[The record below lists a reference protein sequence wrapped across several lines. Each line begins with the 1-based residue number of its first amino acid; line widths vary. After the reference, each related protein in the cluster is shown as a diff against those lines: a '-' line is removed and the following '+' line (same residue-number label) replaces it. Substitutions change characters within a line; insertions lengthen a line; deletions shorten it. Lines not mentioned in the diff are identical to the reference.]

1 MTTLFDHLQ
10 DTVFQSARFP
20 EAVKVLRID
29 SVDGAFYTLHAVGTQ
44 TGKHYSPIL
53 TQEEL
58 ETMSRDMRGK
68 SILDGSAPNFR
79 LATEAYRIRLAH
91 LYDPLFAVS
100 VSKIDP
106 LPHQLEA
113 VYEHM
118 LPQPALRFM
127 LADDPGAGKT
137 IMGGLLLKELK
148 LRGVLARTLIVV
160 PSPLRTQWQREM
172 REKFNEHFDIVERAT
187 LNALGPARTWGLT
200 HQAIVSIDFVKQPD
214 VLDSLAVA
222 EMWDLVIVDEA
233 HKMAAYRRS
242 PTKVERSQRY
252 RLGEVLSE
260 RAERLLLMTATP
272 HKGDPENFR
281 FLLGL
286 VDADLFADQQILQ
299 RAVER
304 RENPIFLRRLKEDMR
319 RFDGR
324 PLFPP
329 RHARTVPYELEGAEW
344 DLYRRVTHYVE
355 TNFNRALSDENRNVT
370 FALIVLQRRLASSV
384 RAIRRSLENRHER
397 LIELR
402 DDVLR
407 DPKLLEA
414 ARRDRIDVPDS
425 DDDLTEDERWQLEQN
440 ALRFTV
446 ARNIN
451 ELNHEISQLEELIT
465 LAVAAEQAQPER
477 KLRELQGVMH
487 ELGMRDTGE
496 KLLIFTE
503 AKDTLDY
510 LVENLTAWGFSVITI
525 HGEMQQPER
534 EAAEAAFKSESK
546 QVMIATEA
554 AGEGINLQFCHLM
567 VNYDVP
573 WNPTRLEQRLGRIH
587 RYGQDREVFM
597 FNLVAN
603 NTREGRVLEA
613 VLLKLERMR
622 AEMGTDRVYDVIG
635 ERFVNAE
642 LETLIRDAVTN
653 RRMFDDILASLDAA
667 LPEDTSEA
675 INRASLRTLATQYVN
690 VAAMVNRRQEAKENR
705 LTPAFIRAFFLS
717 AFEALFPGRLEQRAD
732 GYWRVR
738 HVPADVRNVPP
749 ELAAKYGQPATEY
762 LRFTFDIEESKKTGI
777 EFVGPGHAL
786 FESIS
791 HLTLVRFGDDLEQGA
806 IFLDPDNRREGLIWL
821 IEATVNDG
829 HGAVVGQ
836 QLFAVYQSADG
847 ATLESLQPS
856 VFLDFGIPDVP
867 VRVPEAVRALV
878 NARGRVLGWSIQRL
892 FAPYRQQIA
901 ERRADEIEIVR
912 RYLRESFDVLIA
924 KSDGMLMD
932 YEHKQTTGKD
942 MRIKIA
948 EEERRNADLRRRKTE
963 RLTRAEREA
972 MISLSE
978 PRIVGMA
985 AILPA
990 QAESGHTDM
999 DMHRDD
1005 EVEIAAIAVVL
1016 QYEADNHRTAE
1027 DLSPHKLPYD
1037 VRSVDADGNTRYIEV
1052 KGRAGVGGVELSERE
1067 WLTAENMGD
1076 DYWLYVVTNAKDNPT
1091 LSMIRNPVQS
1101 LAAGEIM
1108 RRTRYHI
1115 PIDTWKR
1122 GANTSAGIDS

>member
-1 MTTLFDHLQ
+1 MANVFDHLQ
-10 DTVFQSARFP
+10 DAIFRSARFP
-20 EAVKVLRID
+20 EPVKVLRID
-29 SVDGAFYTLHAVGTQ
+29 DVDGAYYTLHAVGVDS
-44 TGKHYSPIL
+44 GKHYSPIL
-53 TQEEL
+53 TGDEL
-58 ETMSRDMRGK
+58 EIMSRDTRGK
-68 SILDGSAPNFR
+68 TILDGNAANFR
-79 LATEAYRIRLAH
+79 LATEAYRIHLAH

-113 VYEHM
+113 VYEYM

-137 IMGGLLLKELK
+137 VMGGLLLKELK

-160 PSPLRTQWQREM
+160 PSPLRTQWKREM
-172 REKFNEHFDIVERAT
+172 REKFDEHFDIVERAT
-187 LNALGPARTWGLT
+187 LNALGPARTWGMT

-222 EMWDLVIVDEA
+222 EMWDIIIVDEA

-252 RLGEVLSE
+252 RLGEILSE

-281 FLLGL
+281 FLLSL

-304 RENPIFLRRLKEDMR
+304 HENPIFLRRLKEDMR
-319 RFDGR
+319 RFDGK

-329 RHARTVPYELEGAEW
+329 RYTKTVSYELEGAEW

-384 RAIRRSLENRHER
+384 RAIRRSLENRHTR

-407 DPKLLEA
+407 DPHLLEA
-414 ARRDRIDVPDS
+414 ARRDRLDIPDG
-425 DDDLTEDERWQLEQN
+425 DEDLTEDERWQLEQN

-446 ARNIN
+446 ARNID
-451 ELNHEISQLEELIT
+451 ELNHEIQQLEELIV
-465 LAVAAEQAQPER
+465 LAEQAEGEQPER
-477 KLRELQGVMH
+477 KLRELEGVMR
-487 ELGMRDTGE
+487 ELNVQNTAE

-510 LVENLTAWGFSVITI
+510 LVENLQAWNFTVITI
-525 HGEMQQPER
+525 HGEMQQPDR
-534 EAAEAAFKSESK
+534 EAAEATFKSEK
-546 QVMIATEA
+546 AQVMIATEA

-597 FNLVAN
+597 VNLVAN

-622 AEMGTDRVYDVIG
+622 VEMGTDRVYDVIG
-635 ERFVNAE
+635 ERFVNAG
-642 LETLIRDAVTN
+642 LEALIRDAVTN
-653 RRMFDDILASLDAA
+653 RRMFDDILASLEEAM
-667 LPEDTSEA
+667 PENTAEV

-690 VAAMVNRRQEAKENR
+690 VAAMVDRRQQAKENR
-705 LTPAFIRAFFLS
+705 LAPAFVRTFFLN
-717 AFEALFPGRLEQRAD
+717 AFEAHFPGRVEQRAD
-732 GYWRVR
+732 GFWRVR
-738 HVPADVRNVPP
+738 HVPADLRNVPP
-749 ELAAKYGQPATEY
+749 ELASRYGQPANEY
-762 LRFTFDIEESKKTGI
+762 LRFTFDIDESKKTGI

-786 FESIS
+786 FEAVS
-791 HLTLVRFGDDLEQGA
+791 HLTLTRYRDDLERGVV
-806 IFLDPDNRREGLIWL
+806 FLDPDNRREGLIWL
-821 IEATVNDG
+821 VEGTIHDG
-829 HGAVVGQ
+829 HSAIIGQ
-836 QLFAVYQSADG
+836 QLFAVFQSSDG
-847 ATLESLQPS
+847 VTLETLQPGI
-856 VFLDFGIPDVP
+856 FLDFGIPDGD
-867 VRVPEAVRALV
+867 VRLPEAVKSLV
-878 NARGRVLGWSIQRL
+878 NARGKVLGWCIQNQL
-892 FAPYRQQIA
+892 SPYRQQIEA
-901 ERRADEIEIVR
+901 RRAGEIEIVW

-924 KSDGMLMD
+924 RSDGMLMD
-932 YEHKQTTGKD
+932 YEHKQSSGKD
-942 MRIKIA
+942 MRIKIT
-948 EEERRNADLRRRKTE
+948 EEERRNADLRRRKND
-963 RLTRAEREA
+963 RLLRAEREG
-972 MISLSE
+972 MVSLSE

-985 AILPA
+985 AIIPA
-990 QAESGHTDM
+990 QPQPKSRGA

-1005 EVEIAAIAVVL
+1005 EVERAAIAHVMD
-1016 QYEADNHRTAE
+1016 YERQQGREPE
-1027 DLSPHKLPYD
+1027 DQSPLKLPYD
-1037 VRSVDADGNTRYIEV
+1037 IRSVENDGDTRYIEV

-1067 WLTAENMGD
+1067 WLTAENLGK
-1076 DYWLYVVTNAKDNPT
+1076 DYWLYVVSDAKTNPT
-1091 LSMIRNPVQS
+1091 LTIIRDPART
-1101 LAAGEIM
+1101 LPTAEIVK
-1108 RRTRYHI
+1108 RTRYHI
-1115 PIDTWKR
+1115 PAETWQN
-1122 GANTSAGIDS
+1122 AAQD

>member
-10 DTVFQSARFP
+10 DTILHSARFP

-29 SVDGAFYTLHAVGTQ
+29 NVGEAFFTLHAVGTES
-44 TGKHYSPIL
+44 GRHYSPIL
-53 TQEEL
+53 TVDEL
-58 ETMSRDMRGK
+58 ESLSRDTRGRT
-68 SILDGSAPNFR
+68 LLQGNAANFR

-137 IMGGLLLKELK
+137 VMGGLLLKELK
-148 LRGVLARTLIVV
+148 LRGVLTRTLIVV

-172 REKFNEHFDIVERAT
+172 REKFNEHFDIIERAT
-187 LNALGPARTWGLT
+187 LNALGAARTWGLT
-200 HQAIVSIDFVKQPD
+200 HQAIASIDFVKQPD
-214 VLDSLAVA
+214 VLDSLAVS

-252 RLGEVLSE
+252 RLGEILSE

-329 RHARTVPYELEGAEW
+329 RHAKTVSYELEGAEL

-384 RAIRRSLENRHER
+384 RAIRRSLENRHAR
-397 LIELR
+397 LTELR

-414 ARRDRIDVPDS
+414 ARRDRIDIPDA
-425 DDDLTEDERWQLEQN
+425 DEDLTEDERWQLEQN

-446 ARNIN
+446 ARNMD
-451 ELNHEISQLEELIT
+451 ELNHEITQLEELVA
-465 LAVAAEQAQPER
+465 LAVEAESLQPER

-487 ELGMRDTGE
+487 ELGVQNSGE

-510 LVENLTAWGFSVITI
+510 LVENLQAWGFAVITI
-525 HGEMQQPER
+525 HGEMPQPHR
-534 EAAEAAFKSESK
+534 EAAEATFKSDK
-546 QVMIATEA
+546 AQVMVATEA

-597 FNLVAN
+597 VSLVAN

-622 AEMGTDRVYDVIG
+622 VEMGSDRVYDVIG
-635 ERFVNAE
+635 ERFVNAH
-642 LETLIRDAVTN
+642 LETMIRDAVIN
-653 RRMFDDILASLDAA
+653 RRMFDDILASIDAA
-667 LPEDTSEA
+667 MPEDTAEA
-675 INRASLRTLATQYVN
+675 FNRASLRTLATQYVN
-690 VAAMVNRRQEAKENR
+690 VAAMGNLRQQAKENR
-705 LTPAFIRAFFLS
+705 LTPAFIRTFFLS
-717 AFEALFPGRLEQRAD
+717 AFEAHFPGRVEQRAD
-732 GYWRVR
+732 GFWRVR
-738 HVPADVRNVPP
+738 HVPADLRNVPP
-749 ELAAKYGQPATEY
+749 ELASKYGQPGDQY
-762 LRFTFDIEESKKTGI
+762 RVFTFDIDESKRTGI
-777 EFVGPGHAL
+777 EFVGPGHPL
-786 FESIS
+786 FEALS
-791 HLTLVRFGDDLEQGA
+791 HLTLTRYRDDLEQGVV
-806 IFLDPDNRREGLIWL
+806 FLDPDNRREGLIWL
-821 IEATVNDG
+821 VEATVNDG
-829 HGAVVGQ
+829 LGAVVGQ

-847 ATLESLQPS
+847 ATFESLQPS
-856 VFLDFGIPDVP
+856 VFIDFGIPDAP
-867 VRVPEAVRALV
+867 AHVPEATLALV
-878 NARGRVLGWSIQRL
+878 NARGSVLGWCIQNQL
-892 FAPYRQQIA
+892 APYRQQIA
-901 ERRADEIEIVR
+901 ARCMGEIEIVR

-924 KSDGMLMD
+924 RSDGMLMD
-932 YEHKQTTGKD
+932 YEHKQANGKD

-948 EEERRNADLRRRKTE
+948 EEERRNADLRRRKDE
-963 RLTRAEREA
+963 RLTRADREA

-985 AILPA
+985 AIVPALPGA
-990 QAESGHTDM
+990 HGA

-1005 EVEIAAIAVVL
+1005 EVERAAVACVMSHEL
-1016 QYEADNHRTAE
+1016 RQGRQPE
-1027 DLSPHKLPYD
+1027 DLSPLKLPYD
-1037 VRSVDADGNTRYIEV
+1037 VRSIDTQGNTRYIEV
-1052 KGRAGVGGVELSERE
+1052 KGRAGIGGVELSERE
-1067 WLTAENMGD
+1067 WLTAENMGQ
-1076 DYWLYVVTNAKDNPT
+1076 DYWLYIVTDAKTQPA
-1091 LSMIRNPVQS
+1091 LQIIRNPVQA
-1101 LAAGEIM
+1101 LAAGEIV

-1115 PIDTWKR
+1115 PAEAWQ
-1122 GANTSAGIDS
+1122 SAAHEDPI

>member
-1 MTTLFDHLQ
+1 MLTTGFDHLQ
-10 DTVFQSARFP
+10 DSVLRSAHFP

-29 SVDGAFYTLHAVGTQ
+29 RVDGTFYTLHAVGTQ

-53 TQEEL
+53 TQQEL
-58 ETMSRDMRGK
+58 EMMSRDVRGK
-68 SILDGSAPNFR
+68 SILDGSAASFR
-79 LATEAYRIRLAH
+79 LAIEAYRIRLAH

-113 VYEHM
+113 VYEYM

-148 LRGVLARTLIVV
+148 LRGVLTRTLIVV

-172 REKFNEHFDIVERAT
+172 REKFGEHFDIVERAT
-187 LNALGPARTWGLT
+187 LNALGSARTWGLT

-222 EMWDLVIVDEA
+222 EMWDLIIVDEA

-286 VDADLFADQQILQ
+286 VDPDLFADQQTLQ

-304 RENPIFLRRLKEDMR
+304 HENPIFLRRLKEDMR

-329 RHARTVPYELEGAEW
+329 RHARTITYELAGAEW

-355 TNFNRALSDENRNVT
+355 TNFNRALADENRNVT

-384 RAIRRSLENRHER
+384 RAIRRSLENRHQR
-397 LIELR
+397 LVELR

-407 DPKLLEA
+407 DPKLLEDA
-414 ARRDRIDVPDS
+414 WRNRIDMPDS

-446 ARNIN
+446 ARNID
-451 ELNHEISQLEELIT
+451 ELNHEIGQLEELIR
-465 LAVAAEQAQPER
+465 LAVAAEQQQPER
-477 KLRELQGVMH
+477 KLRELQSVMH
-487 ELGMRDTGE
+487 ELGVQDTGE

-510 LVENLTAWGFSVITI
+510 LVENLTAWGFAVITI
-525 HGEMQQPER
+525 HGEMQQSER

-635 ERFVNAE
+635 ERFVNAQ

-667 LPEDTSEA
+667 LPEDTAEA
-675 INRASLRTLATQYVN
+675 INRASLQALATRYVD
-690 VAAMVNRRQEAKENR
+690 VAAMTSRRQEAKENR
-705 LTPAFIRAFFLS
+705 LTPAFIRAFFVS
-717 AFEALFPGRLEQRAD
+717 AFEALFPDRLEQRAD
-732 GYWRVR
+732 GCWRVR
-738 HVPADVRNVPP
+738 HVPADLRNVPP
-749 ELAAKYGQPATEY
+749 ELAAKYGQPASEY
-762 LRFTFDIEESKKTGI
+762 LRFTFDIEESKRTGV

-786 FESIS
+786 FEAIS
-791 HLTLVRFGDDLEQGA
+791 HMTLVQFGEDLEQGA
-806 IFLDPDNRREGLIWL
+806 VFLDPDNRREGLIWL

-836 QLFAVYQSADG
+836 QLFAIYQPADAAG
-847 ATLESLQPS
+847 FEALQPS
-856 VFLDFGIPDVP
+856 VFLDFAIPEAP
-867 VRVPEAVRALV
+867 VHVLEAVRGLV
-878 NARGRVLGWSIQRL
+878 NARGQVLGWSIQQL
-892 FAPYRQQIA
+892 FMPYCQQVI
-901 ERRADEIEIVR
+901 ERRAREIEIVR

-924 KSDGMLMD
+924 KSDGLLMD
-932 YEHKQTTGKD
+932 YEHKQSTGKD
-942 MRIKIA
+942 MRVKIA
-948 EEERRNADLRRRKTE
+948 EEERRNADLRRRKAE
-963 RLTRAEREA
+963 RLARAEREA
-972 MISLSE
+972 LISLSE
-978 PRIVGMA
+978 PRIVGVA
-985 AILPA
+985 AIIPHDGA
-990 QAESGHTDM
+990 SKEQEMGESADM
-999 DMHRDD
+999 RRDD
-1005 EVEIAAIAVVL
+1005 AIERAAIEYVMN
-1016 QYEADNHRTAE
+1016 YERQHHRQPE
-1027 DLSPHKLPYD
+1027 DLSELKLPYD
-1037 VRSVDADGNTRYIEV
+1037 IRSTDADGTIRYIEV

-1067 WLTAENMGD
+1067 WLTAENLGE
-1076 DYWLYVVTNAKDNPT
+1076 DYWLYIVADAKTNPT
-1091 LSMIRNPVQS
+1091 LSIIRDP
-1101 LAAGEIM
+1101 AHRIPTDEIIK
-1108 RRTRYHI
+1108 RTRYHI
-1115 PIDTWKR
+1115 PADVWQN
-1122 GANTSAGIDS
+1122 AEQD

>member
-1 MTTLFDHLQ
+1 MANVFDHLQ
-10 DTVFQSARFP
+10 DAIFRSARFP
-20 EAVKVLRID
+20 EPVKVLRID
-29 SVDGAFYTLHAVGTQ
+29 DVDGTYYTLHAVGVDS
-44 TGKHYSPIL
+44 GKHYSPIL
-53 TQEEL
+53 TGDEL
-58 ETMSRDMRGK
+58 ETMSRDTRGK
-68 SILDGSAPNFR
+68 TILDGNAANFR

-113 VYEHM
+113 VYEYM

-160 PSPLRTQWQREM
+160 PSPLRTQWKREM
-172 REKFNEHFDIVERAT
+172 REKFDEHFDIVERAT
-187 LNALGPARTWGLT
+187 LNALGPARTWGMT

-222 EMWDLVIVDEA
+222 EMWDIIIVDEA

-252 RLGEVLSE
+252 RLGEILSE

-281 FLLGL
+281 FLLSL
-286 VDADLFADQQILQ
+286 VDPDLFADQQILQ

-304 RENPIFLRRLKEDMR
+304 HENPIFLRRLKEDMR
-319 RFDGR
+319 RFDGK

-329 RHARTVPYELEGAEW
+329 RYTKTVSYELEGAEW

-384 RAIRRSLENRHER
+384 RAIRRSLENRRAR
-397 LIELR
+397 LVELR

-407 DPKLLEA
+407 DPHLLEA
-414 ARRDRIDVPDS
+414 ARRDRLDIPDG
-425 DDDLTEDERWQLEQN
+425 DEDLTEDERWQLEQN

-446 ARNIN
+446 ARNMD
-451 ELNHEISQLEELIT
+451 ELNHEIQQLEELIV
-465 LAVAAEQAQPER
+465 LAAQAEEAQPER

-487 ELGMRDTGE
+487 ELNMQNTGE

-510 LVENLTAWGFSVITI
+510 LVENLREWNFNVITI
-525 HGEMQQPER
+525 HGEMQQPDR
-534 EAAEAAFKSESK
+534 EAAEATFKSDRA
-546 QVMIATEA
+546 QVMVATEA

-597 FNLVAN
+597 YNLVAN

-622 AEMGTDRVYDVIG
+622 VEMGTDRVYDVIG
-635 ERFVNAE
+635 ERFVNAG
-642 LETLIRDAVTN
+642 LEAMIRDAVTN
-653 RRMFDDILASLDAA
+653 RRMFDDILASIEEVM
-667 LPEDTSEA
+667 PENTAEV
-675 INRASLRTLATQYVN
+675 INKASLRTLATQYVN
-690 VAAMVNRRQEAKENR
+690 VAAMVDRRQQAKENR
-705 LTPAFIRAFFLS
+705 LAPAFVRTFFLS
-717 AFEALFPGRLEQRAD
+717 AFEAHFPGRVEQRAD
-732 GYWRVR
+732 GFWRVR
-738 HVPADVRNVPP
+738 HVPADLRNVPP
-749 ELAAKYGQPATEY
+749 ELASRYGQPATEY
-762 LRFTFDIEESKKTGI
+762 LRFTFDIDESKKTGV

-786 FESIS
+786 FEAIS
-791 HLTLVRFGDDLEQGA
+791 HLTLTLFRDDLERGV

-821 IEATVNDG
+821 VEGTIHDG
-829 HGAVVGQ
+829 HSAIIGQ
-836 QLFAVYQSADG
+836 QLFAVYQSTDG
-847 ATLESLQPS
+847 LTLETLQPG
-856 VFLDFGIPDVP
+856 VFLDFGIPDGDVKL
-867 VRVPEAVRALV
+867 PEAVRSLV
-878 NARGRVLGWSIQRL
+878 NARGKVLGWCIQNQL
-892 FAPYRQQIA
+892 SPYRQQI
-901 ERRADEIEIVR
+901 ETRRAGEIEIIR

-924 KSDGMLMD
+924 RSDGMLMD
-932 YEHKQTTGKD
+932 YEHKQSSGKD
-942 MRIKIA
+942 MRIKIT
-948 EEERRNADLRRRKTE
+948 EEERRNADLRRRKTD
-963 RLTRAEREA
+963 RLLRAEREA
-972 MISLSE
+972 MVSLSE

-985 AILPA
+985 AIIPTQPQSKSHGA
-990 QAESGHTDM
+990 

-1005 EVEIAAIAVVL
+1005 EVERAAIAHVMDFER
-1016 QYEADNHRTAE
+1016 QQGREPE
-1027 DLSPHKLPYD
+1027 DQSPLKLPYD
-1037 VRSVDADGNTRYIEV
+1037 IRSVENDGDTRYIEV
-1052 KGRAGVGGVELSERE
+1052 KGRASVGGVELSERE
-1067 WLTAENMGD
+1067 WLTAENLGE
-1076 DYWLYVVTNAKDNPT
+1076 DYWLYVVSDAKTNPT
-1091 LSMIRNPVQS
+1091 LTIIRDPART
-1101 LAAGEIM
+1101 LPTAEIVK
-1108 RRTRYHI
+1108 RTRYHI
-1115 PIDTWKR
+1115 PAETWQ
-1122 GANTSAGIDS
+1122 SAARD

>member
-1 MTTLFDHLQ
+1 MTTSFDYLQ
-10 DTVFQSARFP
+10 DVILYSARFP

-29 SVDGAFYTLHAVGTQ
+29 SVDGAFYTLHAVGTE

-53 TQEEL
+53 TEEEL
-58 ETMSRDMRGK
+58 DALSGDMRGK
-68 SILDGSAPNFR
+68 RILDGNAANFR

-113 VYEHM
+113 VYEYM
-118 LPQPALRFM
+118 LPQPALRFL

-137 IMGGLLLKELK
+137 IMGGLLFKELK

-172 REKFNEHFDIVERAT
+172 REKFDEHFDIVERAT

-200 HQAIVSIDFVKQPD
+200 NQAIVSIDFVKQSD
-214 VLDSLAVA
+214 VLDSLAVS

-242 PTKVERSQRY
+242 PTKIERSQRY
-252 RLGEVLSE
+252 RLGEILSE

-304 RENPIFLRRLKEDMR
+304 RENPIFLRRLKEDML

-329 RHARTVPYELEGAEW
+329 RHARTVPYELDGAEL

-384 RAIRRSLENRHER
+384 RAIRRSLENRHAR
-397 LIELR
+397 LTDLR
-402 DDVLR
+402 DEVLR

-414 ARRDRIDVPDS
+414 ARRDRLDVPES

-446 ARNIN
+446 ARNID

-465 LAVAAEQAQPER
+465 LAVQAEEQQPER
-477 KLRELQGVMH
+477 KLHELQGVMH
-487 ELGMRDTGE
+487 ELGMQNTGE

-510 LVENLTAWGFSVITI
+510 LVENLVAWGFTVITI
-525 HGEMQQPER
+525 HGEMQQPAR
-534 EAAEAAFKSESK
+534 EAAEATFKSEQA

-567 VNYDVP
+567 INYDIP

-622 AEMGTDRVYDVIG
+622 AEMGSDRVYDVID
-635 ERFVNAE
+635 ERFANAH

-667 LPEDTSEA
+667 LPEDTAEA

-690 VAAMVNRRQEAKENR
+690 VAAMVTRRQQSKENR
-705 LTPAFIRAFFLS
+705 LDARVHP
-717 AFEALFPGRLEQRAD
+717 RLLPE
-732 GYWRVR
+732 RVR
-738 HVPADVRNVPP
+738 
-749 ELAAKYGQPATEY
+749 
-762 LRFTFDIEESKKTGI
+762 
-777 EFVGPGHAL
+777 
-786 FESIS
+786 
-791 HLTLVRFGDDLEQGA
+791 GA
-806 IFLDPDNRREGLIWL
+806 F
-821 IEATVNDG
+821 
-829 HGAVVGQ
+829 
-836 QLFAVYQSADG
+836 S
-847 ATLESLQPS
+847 
-856 VFLDFGIPDVP
+856 
-867 VRVPEAVRALV
+867 
-878 NARGRVLGWSIQRL
+878 
-892 FAPYRQQIA
+892 RQ
-901 ERRADEIEIVR
+901 
-912 RYLRESFDVLIA
+912 
-924 KSDGMLMD
+924 
-932 YEHKQTTGKD
+932 
-942 MRIKIA
+942 
-948 EEERRNADLRRRKTE
+948 
-963 RLTRAEREA
+963 
-972 MISLSE
+972 
-978 PRIVGMA
+978 
-985 AILPA
+985 
-990 QAESGHTDM
+990 
-999 DMHRDD
+999 
-1005 EVEIAAIAVVL
+1005 
-1016 QYEADNHRTAE
+1016 
-1027 DLSPHKLPYD
+1027 
-1037 VRSVDADGNTRYIEV
+1037 
-1052 KGRAGVGGVELSERE
+1052 GRA
-1067 WLTAENMGD
+1067 A
-1076 DYWLYVVTNAKDNPT
+1076 
-1091 LSMIRNPVQS
+1091 
-1101 LAAGEIM
+1101 
-1108 RRTRYHI
+1108 RR
-1115 PIDTWKR
+1115 
-1122 GANTSAGIDS
+1122 